1 MRNEQLQKDCRLPY
15 ASHGHAAQVVAALQA
30 AGAAAVLIHG
40 RTQEQRYNKAANWD
54 LISRVAGA
62 ASVPII
68 GNGDVLTL
76 FEVTDV
82 CVIHDQHRTHHS
94 RAQGIDVTGR
104 NA

>member
-1 MRNEQLQKDCRLPY
+1 
-15 ASHGHAAQVVAALQA
+15 VVAALQA

-76 FEVTDV
+76 FEVMWLR
-82 CVIHDQHRTHHS
+82 RTSSLLHPD
-94 RAQGIDVTGR
+94 RVQKVLMQ
-104 NA
+104 

>member
-1 MRNEQLQKDCRLPY
+1 M
-15 ASHGHAAQVVAALQA
+15 VAALQA
-30 AGAAAVLIHG
+30 AGASAVLIHG

-76 FEVTDV
+76 FEVM
-82 CVIHDQHRTHHS
+82 CRTSSSLHFDRVHKVLMHS
-94 RAQGIDVTGR
+94 DALPDDPGVQSC
-104 NA
+104 

>member
-1 MRNEQLQKDCRLPY
+1 M
-15 ASHGHAAQVVAALQA
+15 VAALQA

-54 LISRVAGA
+54 LITRVAGA

-76 FEVTDV
+76 FEVMRRTSSSLHTDCGHKV
-82 CVIHDQHRTHHS
+82 LMHS
-94 RAQGIDVTGR
+94 DALPDDPVV
-104 NA
+104 NPC

>member
-1 MRNEQLQKDCRLPY
+1 MRNEQLQKDCKLPY

-54 LISRVAGA
+54 VISRVAGA

-76 FEVTDV
+76 FEVM
-82 CVIHDQHRTHHS
+82 CRTSSSLHFDRVHKVFV
-94 RAQGIDVTGR
+94 AQ
-104 NA
+104 